1 MFPGGCE
8 CIIIIINYMSQYHI
22 RTMYQYEYAGIWNVT
37 INNHYFILRLF
48 FLATATLY
56 LTAQALAQDYRP
68 PLPLVFAPP
77 PLP

>member
-1 MFPGGCE
+1 
-8 CIIIIINYMSQYHI
+8 
-22 RTMYQYEYAGIWNVT
+22 MYQYEYAGIWNVT